1 MRFMT
6 KITLST
12 IAKKANISVASVSR
26 VLKKPHLTSPQTQL
40 RVYQAIEELN
50 IDIAKNFKPYQPIHS
65 SKRILIIDN
74 QLFSKSLINVGL
86 EQVLKEEQ
94 YQWFYLQFP
103 YNNKNDIYHIIR
115 YVAQN
120 TFDGIIII
128 NDAPYLKT
136 LISYKNTLPPIVL
149 VNHFSLDFVCVH
161 FDHLFIGYQMTQYLI
176 DNYHNQIAILLND
189 DKAMNSVLLLQGY
202 KQALLR
208 ANITIEPRYI
218 IQGCF
223 TYQHARAAIKKL
235 INGTK
240 SPTAVICADNFS
252 LNYLNENHCTQQQHQ
267 LPDSMVLG
275 ALHQANESKAKLTKP
290 LTISYFSASKELKY
304 NELDSLCKIN
314 KPLFKMGQ
322 KSAALLCELIKN
334 TIKPIKH
341 CTIIN
346 AESMFY

>member
-1 MRFMT
+1 MT

-26 VLKKPHLTSPQTQL
+26 ALKKPHLTSPQTQL
-40 RVYQAIEELN
+40 RVYQAIEALN
-50 IDIAKNFKPYQPIHS
+50 MDTSKNLNPYQPIHN
-65 SKRILIIDN
+65 SKKILIIDN
-74 QLFSKSLINVGL
+74 QLFSKSLINIGL

-94 YQWFYLQFP
+94 YQLFYLQFP
-103 YNNKNDIYHIIR
+103 YNRKSDIHHIIR

-120 TFDGIIII
+120 AFDGIIII

-136 LISYKNTLPPIVL
+136 LFSYKSTLPPIVL
-149 VNHFSLDFVCVH
+149 VNHISLDFVCVH

-176 DNYHNQIAILLND
+176 DNHHNQIAILLND
-189 DKAMNSVLLLQGY
+189 DKTMNSVLLQQGY

-223 TYQHARAAIKKL
+223 TYQHARSAIKKL

-252 LNYLNENHCTQQQHQ
+252 LNHLHENHFKEQHHRS
-267 LPDSMVLG
+267 PDSMVWG
-275 ALHQANESKAKLTKP
+275 ALHQANESKANLTKP

-304 NELDSLCKIN
+304 NELDSLCKIC
-314 KPLFKMGQ
+314 KPLFKMGKQ
-322 KSAALLCELIKN
+322 SASLLCDIIKG

>member
-1 MRFMT
+1 MT

-12 IAKKANISVASVSR
+12 IAKKANISIASVSR

-40 RVYQAIEELN
+40 RVYQAIEALN
-50 IDIAKNFKPYQPIHS
+50 MDTSKNFTPYQPTHN
-65 SKRILIIDN
+65 SKKILIIDN
-74 QLFSKSLINVGL
+74 QLFSKSLINIGL

-94 YQWFYLQFP
+94 YQLFYLQFP
-103 YNNKNDIYHIIR
+103 YNKKSDIHHIIR

-120 TFDGIIII
+120 AFDGIIII

-161 FDHLFIGYQMTQYLI
+161 FDHLFIGYQLTQYLI
-176 DNYHNQIAILLND
+176 DNYHTQIAILLND

-208 ANITIEPRYI
+208 ANIRIEPRYI

-223 TYQHARAAIKKL
+223 TYQHATSAIKKL

-240 SPTAVICADNFS
+240 LPTAVICADNFS
-252 LNYLNENHCTQQQHQ
+252 LNYLDENHYKKQYNQS
-267 LPDSMVLG
+267 PDSMVLG
-275 ALHQANESKAKLTKP
+275 ALHQANESKPKLTKP
-290 LTISYFSASKELKY
+290 LTISYFSASKELKH
-304 NELDSLCKIN
+304 NELDRLCRIN
-314 KPLFKMGQ
+314 KPLFNMGQ
-322 KSAALLCELIKN
+322 MSATILCDIIKGTSKS
-334 TIKPIKH
+334 IKH
-341 CTIIN
+341 CTFIKTEPI
-346 AESMFY
+346 FY